1 MATKELAQE
10 LERQIQKAALDGAL
24 TEDAV
29 NQFHSIV
36 TERDALKGKVNE
48 LDRALVNT
56 RAERDD
62 WNTQFM
68 AASQELGLYKKREGE
83 LVERE
88 KKITELELTAK
99 YQEQRAKDHVHMVGL
114 IFRNSV
120 LKKGVMTPGH
130 SSFDQYG
137 TRHQDYPD
145 NGTVEEE
152 ET

>member
-1 MATKELAQE
+1 MSSKELAQE
-10 LERQIQKAALDGAL
+10 LEKQIQKAALDGAL

-29 NQFHSIV
+29 AKFHSIV
-36 TERDALKGKVNE
+36 TERDALKDKTNE
-48 LDRALVNT
+48 LDRKIFEKNK
-56 RAERDD
+56 EYE
-62 WNTQFM
+62 
-68 AASQELGLYKKREGE
+68 ELNSHCLNQGNELAGYVGREHE
-83 LVERE
+83 LKERE

-99 YQEQRAKDHVHMVGL
+99 YQEQRAKDHVHMVEL

-120 LKKGVMTPGH
+120 LKKGVMTPGS

-145 NGTVEEE
+145 QSTVEEE